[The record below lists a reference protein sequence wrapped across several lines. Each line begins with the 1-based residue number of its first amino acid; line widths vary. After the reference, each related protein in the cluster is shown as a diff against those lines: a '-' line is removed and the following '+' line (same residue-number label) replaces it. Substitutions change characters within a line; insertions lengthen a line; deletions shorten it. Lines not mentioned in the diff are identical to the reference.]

1 MSIRAHG
8 NNGNLPQRRFFDVV
22 ERAFDF
28 LTIHLA
34 AAFDLLALFHIR
46 TDAQLP
52 VRSCLALRDDIGRI
66 LAVGDDLPGDFQ
78 HIVPNCGRNES
89 DPAVRLV
96 LVIGQKR
103 DAFGD
108 LHSGKI
114 DHNRMLPPRQI
125 HFSAGVGNSDHFRF
139 RAV

>member
-34 AAFDLLALFHIR
+34 AAFDQLALFHIR

-52 VRSCLALRDDIGRI
+52 VRSGLALRDDIGRI
-66 LAVGDDLPGDFQ
+66 PAVGDDLPGDFQ
-78 HIVPNCGRNES
+78 NIVPNCGRNES

-103 DAFGD
+103 DTFGD

-114 DHNRMLPPRQI
+114 DHNRMSPPRQI
-125 HFSAGVGNSDHFRF
+125 HFPAGVGNSDHFRF